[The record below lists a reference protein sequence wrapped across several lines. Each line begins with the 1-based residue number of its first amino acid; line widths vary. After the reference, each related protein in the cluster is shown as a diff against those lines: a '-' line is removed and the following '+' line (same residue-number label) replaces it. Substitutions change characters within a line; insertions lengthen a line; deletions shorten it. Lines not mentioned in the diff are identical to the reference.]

1 MKDYPLVL
9 IHGYPFDRTMW
20 FSTIA
25 SLGANA
31 KVIALDLPGFGKTPL
46 PAGEAP
52 SLEFMADFIAHLIGE
67 NHAEKAVLAGMSMGG
82 YVALAFAE
90 RHADR
95 LAGLG
100 LVSTQA
106 GADTPETRKARKEM
120 IEKIRT
126 GGPSVAVDALL
137 PKMFAAEEPR
147 NPELKEYPQRAA
159 QKAGADGLCWALEA
173 MANRP
178 DRTAVVKNLSVP
190 VLVAHGTNDRIIPF
204 AKARELAESCANP
217 IFVEVAAAGHATP
230 LEGPDTVA
238 TGLGR
243 LMKTCREEQA
253 VSEQNAA

>member
-31 KVIALDLPGFGKTPL
+31 KVIAPDLPGFGKTPL

-100 LVSTQA
+100 LVSPQA

-137 PKMFAAEEPR
+137 PKMFAAEEPEIR
-147 NPELKEYPQRAA
+147 SLKNTLNAPR
-159 QKAGADGLCWALEA
+159 
-173 MANRP
+173 R
-178 DRTAVVKNLSVP
+178 RP
-190 VLVAHGTNDRIIPF
+190 VLTGF
-204 AKARELAESCANP
+204 
-217 IFVEVAAAGHATP
+217 AGHWRRWRK
-230 LEGPDTVA
+230 GPIERLWSKTLLYRCWLLMERMTELFRLRRHGSSRNLARIRFSWKSPARDTRRRWKGPTRWRRDWA
-238 TGLGR
+238 D
-243 LMKTCREEQA
+243 
-253 VSEQNAA
+253 